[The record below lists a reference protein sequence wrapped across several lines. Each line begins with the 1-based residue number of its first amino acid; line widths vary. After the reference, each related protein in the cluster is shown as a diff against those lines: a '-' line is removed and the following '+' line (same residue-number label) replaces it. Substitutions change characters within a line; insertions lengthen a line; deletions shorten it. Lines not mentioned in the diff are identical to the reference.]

1 MARSETEPEVCS
13 YESLLR
19 FLLRF
24 RFGRAWNTRRRKSV
38 TLDPS
43 EATRPVKNCRQFE
56 AASLAAKEGH
66 ARRSRLISASKRES
80 FISSLVGLVS
90 LLFFFFS
97 FFFLSFEG
105 FRFLPRLIPLETFL
119 FLQISDNLGA
129 RFMETCEPSAR
140 EICQHRWAPTM
151 RFNDDTGNEVSFP
164 LCNHHWIYK
173 ADISNFAQNL

>member
-90 LLFFFFS
+90 LLFFFF
-97 FFFLSFEG
+97 FFFFFFVRRFSTFTAINPPRNISVSANFWQFGSAFYGNLRAVRAWNLPASLSPDDA
-105 FRFLPRLIPLETFL
+105 FRRWHRKRSIIP
-119 FLQISDNLGA
+119 I
-129 RFMETCEPSAR
+129 
-140 EICQHRWAPTM
+140 
-151 RFNDDTGNEVSFP
+151 V
-164 LCNHHWIYK
+164 
-173 ADISNFAQNL
+173 